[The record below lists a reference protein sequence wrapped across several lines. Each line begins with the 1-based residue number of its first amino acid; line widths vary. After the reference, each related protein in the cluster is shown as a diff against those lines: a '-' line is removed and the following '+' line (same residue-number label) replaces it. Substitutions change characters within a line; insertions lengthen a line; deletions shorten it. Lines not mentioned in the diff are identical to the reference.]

1 MAKERPRKETY
12 GKFIFRRIRNGEEQ
26 LFARVGYYDENGKW
40 KYKYERAWDEEDAAL
55 KAEKIL
61 KNQAKHGTAFID
73 GTKMNF
79 EELADWYIETY
90 AVPPTY
96 EEGQQVAG
104 LRSYRNVKLQAKRLK
119 LEFGKVKINR
129 ITPELL
135 TKFKN
140 KRKNIDKVKTA
151 TINRDLELINTMFK
165 KAVIKRWIEESPFV
179 RAENLIRKSLEAR
192 RKMTV
197 TPEQEKVILD
207 FTKRMDNKYLY
218 PLILTLRDSGARPS
232 EVFPYSAYGVDLDKL
247 PAKIQEWT
255 ANGINA
261 NEQVFLPLCWF
272 HLFQVEFQVVPL
284 VSVKSQQAEFRFG
297 TMTERLRQALLSLW
311 EKTDKDPIALVFPFK
326 TIRKEWQKVRNYA
339 ALYQVF
345 SELQGV
351 DLDKKSEFLQKNFG
365 KKAERLLPFAN
376 ESIEILITE
385 ADKINAASFLHDV
398 KIRDLR
404 IRDWRRIWTSNA
416 QLAGVPDHI
425 AQRILGHK
433 QLKTTFHYTEAD
445 LRAVVEM
452 SKTLD
457 EHQIVSEAM
466 N

>member
-1 MAKERPRKETY
+1 MAKPKPRKETY
-12 GKFIFRRIRNGEEQ
+12 GKFIFRRTRNGVEQ
-26 LFARVGYYDENGKW
+26 IFARVGYYDENGKW
-40 KYKYERAWDEEDAAL
+40 KYKYERATDEDDAIL

-73 GTKMNF
+73 GTRMNF
-79 EELADWYIETY
+79 EELADFYIKNY
-90 AVPPTY
+90 AIPPTY

-104 LRSYRNVKLQAKRLK
+104 LRSYRNVRLQAERLK
-119 LEFGKVKINR
+119 KEFGKVNIHR

-135 TKFKN
+135 TRFKN
-140 KRKNIDKVKTA
+140 KRKNIDKVTTA

-165 KAVIKRWIEESPFV
+165 KAVIRRWIEESPFV

-197 TPEQEKVILD
+197 TPREEKLILD
-207 FTKRMDNKYLY
+207 AAKTLGNKYLY
-218 PLILTLRDSGARPS
+218 PLVLILRDSGARPS
-232 EVFPYSAYGVDLDKL
+232 EIFPYSAYGVNLDKL

-255 ANGINA
+255 ENGITA
-261 NEQVFLPLCWF
+261 SEQVFFPLCWF

-284 VSVKSQQAEFRFG
+284 VSVKSQQVEFRFG
-297 TMTERLRQALLSLW
+297 TMTERLRQALLELW
-311 EKTDKDPIALVFPFK
+311 ETTDKDPIKLVFPFK
-326 TIRKEWQKVRNYA
+326 TIRKEWQKVRDFA
-339 ALYQVF
+339 ALHQVF
-345 SELQGV
+345 SELQTIE
-351 DLDKKSEFLQKNFG
+351 LDKQEDFMKRTFG
-365 KKAERLLPFAN
+365 KKAEKLLPFAG
-376 ESIEILITE
+376 ESVETLIAE
-385 ADKINAASFLHDV
+385 AEKINAASLLTDV

-416 QLAGVPDHI
+416 HLAGVPEHI

-457 EHQIVSEAM
+457 EHQVSIAI